1 VGQVIAAIRFVRD
14 MPEGIDPNAR
24 LVAYAIASYVDH
36 RGTEAR
42 PSTRQIAAA
51 TGLARN
57 TVLAAIGRLEAAGVL
72 AATRSGRQGDRTSTR
87 YRFPVRDVEL
97 STTGSARLSQLSYPQ
112 LAQSASAT
120 GSVRSRHLDNQLE
133 ENARADGSLWIS
145 GTGWCAPRAQGA

>member
-1 VGQVIAAIRFVRD
+1 VIAAIRFVRD
-14 MPEGIDPNAR
+14 MPDSIDPNAR

-42 PSTRQIAAA
+42 PSTRQLAAA

-57 TVLAAIGRLEAAGVL
+57 TVLAAIGRLEAAGVI
-72 AATRSGRQGDRTSTR
+72 AATRTGRQGDRTTTR

-97 STTGSARLSQLSYPQ
+97 STTGSARLSQSRYPQ
-112 LAQSASAT
+112 LAQSGRAT

-133 ENARADGSLWIS
+133 ENTHANRDLWIS
-145 GTGWCAPRAQGA
+145 GSGWIAARAQEA